1 MRLLNLFPD
10 PPILHPTFL
19 EEKEI
24 IVTVDDSW
32 LFDRPA
38 EQIFQT
44 SGFGEGMP
52 FSKNESVTECLAVYP
67 HFILG
72 RGGHLY
78 QYSFH
83 LLLKWKAW
91 RTGTSDVSP
100 LGKRAIEHYYGG
112 NVCLKPLFSI
122 VTLEFR
128 NMCWTGWEAK
138 LEVLKSPLPN

>member
-10 PPILHPTFL
+10 PPILHP
-19 EEKEI
+19 EKEI

-32 LFDRPA
+32 LFDGPA

-44 SGFGEGMP
+44 SDLEKECLS

-122 VTLEFR
+122 ITLEFR
-128 NMCWTGWEAK
+128 NM
-138 LEVLKSPLPN
+138 

>member
-1 MRLLNLFPD
+1 MMIPD
-10 PPILHPTFL
+10 FL
-19 EEKEI
+19 IDLPNKFSRPLDLEKECL
-24 IVTVDDSW
+24 S
-32 LFDRPA
+32 
-38 EQIFQT
+38 
-44 SGFGEGMP
+44 

-91 RTGTSDVSP
+91 RTGTLDVSP

-122 VTLEFR
+122 ITLEFR